1 MQFMMNRSFAACSL
15 VATVTLSV
23 LPSSAATFSVTQ
35 NYWGN
40 ESTAGTFAWAIH
52 QANIT
57 PGRDTIGL
65 LTNVDIG
72 GYTGI
77 PSRPFRLADI
87 TDPAGLWIQGN
98 GHSLFGNPSFITPE
112 GVVHTKINPQHI
124 RLGDVQTAATYSFAK
139 IADNVA
145 SIVVD
150 NMVVDGL
157 NSFLNIGKG
166 SVVTIRDSIIK
177 YMGDFGQRPA
187 PILEA
192 FDDSILNLQRVTI
205 SHINNFQK
213 PHPGSEYMWFPAIA
227 GQNATLNME
236 RSTLDLVTSS
246 TAGGMTW
253 SGGTAN
259 IVSSSILGKGLSVTD
274 YLKEGVLN
282 VVNSVVRPY
291 DSSATARIQAY
302 NGGTANV
309 IASTIQFDATFTG
322 DVHSCP
328 NNYTC
333 NGAPLQAANGGTI
346 NLVSTAVSAI
356 NTSLALINHPY
367 SASYNSLAGTLTAD
381 ANSFVQPVPNQ
392 DAAALQSLFGQPN
405 LRTSGDAYALT
416 PNIPPYP
423 PIYVALPAG
432 AEPLRNGPLI
442 NIVVDANGANKLINP
457 IDGSVIRT
465 DVYGNTRTSNNL
477 RNIGAVQPQVPG
489 PLPLLGA
496 GAAFGWTRR
505 LRRRSRRNPGPA
517 RQEA

>member
-1 MQFMMNRSFAACSL
+1 MFSRSFAACSIL
-15 VATVTLSV
+15 TTAVLSA
-23 LPSSAATFSVTQ
+23 LPGSAATFSVTK
-35 NYWGN
+35 NFWGDN
-40 ESTAGTFAWAIH
+40 TTTGTFAWAIH
-52 QANIT
+52 QANTT
-57 PGRDTIGL
+57 PGHDTIGL
-65 LTNVDIG
+65 STNVSIDD
-72 GYTGI
+72 YTGTFHV
-77 PSRPFRLADI
+77 RRLTDI
-87 TDPAGLWIQGN
+87 TDPAGLRIQGN
-98 GHSLFGNPSFITPE
+98 GHSLIGNPSFVTPE
-112 GVVHTKINPQHI
+112 GVVHTKTNPQHF
-124 RLGDVQTAATYSFAK
+124 RPGDQNAATTYSFAK
-139 IADNVA
+139 IADNV
-145 SIVVD
+145 SSVVVD
-150 NMVVDGL
+150 NFVVDGL

-166 SVVTIRDSIIK
+166 TVVTIRDSIIK
-177 YMGDFGQRPA
+177 YMGDFGQHPA

-213 PHPGSEYMWFPAIA
+213 PLAGSEFIWFPAIA
-227 GQNATLNME
+227 GQNANLNIE

-253 SGGTAN
+253 NGGTAN

-309 IASTIQFDATFTG
+309 IASTIQFDASFTG

-328 NNYTC
+328 TNYTC

-346 NLVSTAVSAI
+346 NLVSSAVSAI
-356 NTSLALINHPY
+356 NTEMALINNPY
-367 SASYNSLAGTLTAD
+367 SDSYNTLTGTLTAD
-381 ANSFVQPVPNQ
+381 ANTYVQPVPNQ
-392 DAAALQSLFGQPN
+392 DAAALMSLFGQPN
-405 LRTSGDAYALT
+405 LRTSGDPFALT

-432 AEPLRNGPLI
+432 VEPLRNGPLI

-465 DVYGNTRTSNNL
+465 DVYGNPRTVNGL
-477 RNIGAVQPQVPG
+477 RDIGAFQTKAPG
-489 PLPLLGA
+489 PVPVLGA
-496 GAAFGWTRR
+496 GAAFGMTRR
-505 LRRRSRRNPGPA
+505 LRRSIRQSSGRRQLMG
-517 RQEA
+517 

>member
-1 MQFMMNRSFAACSL
+1 MFGRSIAACSI
-15 VATVTLSV
+15 VTTAVLSA
-23 LPSSAATFSVTQ
+23 LPGSAATFSVTK
-35 NYWGN
+35 NFWGN
-40 ESTAGTFAWAIH
+40 ESTTGTFAWAIH

-57 PGRDTIGL
+57 PGHDTIGM

-72 GYTGI
+72 GYTGT

-112 GVVHTKINPQHI
+112 GVVHTKTNPQHF

-145 SIVVD
+145 SLAID
-150 NMVVDGL
+150 NVVVDGL

-166 SVVTIRDSIIK
+166 TVVTIRDSIIK
-177 YMGDFGQRPA
+177 YMGDFGQHPA

-236 RSTLDLVTSS
+236 RSTMDLVTSS
-246 TAGGMTW
+246 TAGGITW
-253 SGGTAN
+253 NGGTAN
-259 IVSSSILGKGLSVTD
+259 VVSSSILGKGLSVTD

-282 VVNSVVRPY
+282 VVNSVFRPY

-309 IASTIQFDATFTG
+309 IASTIQFDASFTG

-328 NNYTC
+328 TNYTC

-346 NLVSTAVSAI
+346 NLVSSAVSAI
-356 NTSLALINHPY
+356 NTDMALINYPY
-367 SASYNSLAGTLTAD
+367 SDSYNTLTGTLTAD
-381 ANSFVQPVPNQ
+381 ANTYVQPVPNQ
-392 DAAALQSLFGQPN
+392 DAAALMSLFNQPN
-405 LRTSGDAYALT
+405 LRTSGDPFALT
-416 PNIPPYP
+416 PSIPGYP

-432 AEPLRNGPLI
+432 VEPLRNGPLI

-465 DVYGNTRTSNNL
+465 DVYGNPRTVNGL
-477 RNIGAVQPQVPG
+477 RDIGAFQTKAPG
-489 PLPLLGA
+489 PVPVLGA
-496 GAAFGWTRR
+496 GAAFGMTRR
-505 LRRRSRRNPGPA
+505 LRKRIRQSSGPSRQVA
-517 RQEA
+517 